1 MNKLEPQ
8 WINGHLCYVVPIT
21 LAADTSILLR
31 RIIERLGDSF
41 SETMRRGLAVLDFL
55 ENEVAQGNQLA
66 TIKTVRGRKVH
77 AQELSLVDVPA
88 REPQSTGPCERGRLF
103 RRFRRSPTHQKENTD
118 AHDH

>member
-1 MNKLEPQ
+1 MNKLEPR
-8 WINGHLCYVVPIT
+8 WINGKLCYVAPVT

-31 RIIERLGDSF
+31 RISTRRGDSF

-66 TIKTVRGRKVH
+66 TIKSDRGGKVRAH
-77 AQELSLVDVPA
+77 QLILVDVPA
-88 REPQSTGPCERGRLF
+88 GQPQSTGPRERGRLF
-103 RRFRRSPTHQKENTD
+103 RRFRRNPPHQKENTD